1 VITDT
6 NFSEVVQKLILS
18 KENKLNHLGLRLS
31 MGSAHER
38 CVTLFKASFKAL
50 FMEELQASILER
62 QYTVDDAAQMLSFVR
77 VLS

>member
-1 VITDT
+1 MSVITDT

-38 CVTLFKASFKAL
+38 CVTLFKASFK
-50 FMEELQASILER
+50 
-62 QYTVDDAAQMLSFVR
+62 V
-77 VLS
+77 